1 MIVILSKTEKASDV
15 INRLTEKY
23 QSKESLMKE
32 YKITNNRLLYLDLE
46 DWNYFEKH
54 PDESQ
59 EHGKTLVVDDL
70 NLTEVD
76 LKILSILKHEKFTSL
91 TKLSKEIGCTIKE
104 INDHLKKLVREG
116 FLDINNPNN
125 LPTFIY
131 DEITIQI

>member
-32 YKITNNRLLYLDLE
+32 YKITNNRLLYRDLE

-59 EHGKTLVVDDL
+59 EHGKTLVVD
-70 NLTEVD
+70 T
-76 LKILSILKHEKFTSL
+76 
-91 TKLSKEIGCTIKE
+91 
-104 INDHLKKLVREG
+104 
-116 FLDINNPNN
+116 
-125 LPTFIY
+125 
-131 DEITIQI
+131 